1 MSSGSQIAL
10 KDLNLLSLVGFGVF
24 VGFWFVFFFNKRA
37 ILESANC

>member
-10 KDLNLLSLVGFGVF
+10 KDLNLLLLLKKKK
-24 VGFWFVFFFNKRA
+24 NRA